1 MNPRNCSN
9 RKSSIRPKKEN
20 ANDKLLKWI
29 KYFENMTNNEKGE
42 NKVYGRLKGE
52 ENKKWNIQ
60 WEVLSNDGV
69 FYIMKNL
76 VFGFQIGSDTIL
88 RENTQWKYIVIDEAE
103 DYYCNKCEMDYE
115 QRRQYKGYYIIE
127 ISDEELLE
135 LQRAEWIK

>member
-76 VFGFQIGSDTIL
+76 VFGFQIGSDTI
-88 RENTQWKYIVIDEAE
+88 
-103 DYYCNKCEMDYE
+103 
-115 QRRQYKGYYIIE
+115 
-127 ISDEELLE
+127 
-135 LQRAEWIK
+135 